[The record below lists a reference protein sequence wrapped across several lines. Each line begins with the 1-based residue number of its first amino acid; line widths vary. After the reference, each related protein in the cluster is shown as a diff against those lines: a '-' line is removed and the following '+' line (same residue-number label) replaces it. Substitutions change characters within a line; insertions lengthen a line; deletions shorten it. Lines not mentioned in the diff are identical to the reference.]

1 MNKCVDFAELQ
12 RVLKPFEESS
22 AYTNQYMLPDELQE
36 HISKGNLHYLK
47 DGNYLLL
54 LVDRGKFFRAYYY
67 LKSLE
72 YTFPINLDKPVVQE
86 LLYRGSRKFPQ
97 DEVQFWNKCGFENYI
112 GRDCYFLKPT
122 DEPQSLFKEESY
134 VTVDYLS
141 KEGYL
146 LDARNMIIDY
156 LDTYTGDMLSYDDL
170 RNYAMRSELYGVF
183 IHDKLAGILQ
193 AELKN
198 KVFWLGHMVVKSEFR
213 GLGLSKVL
221 LKKYLQDGMQ
231 RNCRQFQL
239 WVINDNKPA
248 VALYKN
254 HGFKYLNKSTL
265 SLLKK

>member
-1 MNKCVDFAELQ
+1 MKKLADFAELQ
-12 RVLKPFEESS
+12 SLLKPYEEGA
-22 AYTNQYMLPDELQE
+22 AYTNQYMLPDELKE
-36 HISKGNLHYLK
+36 HINKGKLHFHN
-47 DGNYLLL
+47 DDNCLLL
-54 LVDRGKFFRAYYY
+54 LVDRGEFYRAYYY
-67 LKSLE
+67 LKSVE
-72 YTFPINLDKPVVQE
+72 YDFSVSFDKPIVQE
-86 LLYRGSRKFPQ
+86 ILYRGPRRFPQ
-97 DEVQFWNKCGFENYI
+97 EEVQFWNKSGFENYI
-112 GRDCYFLKPT
+112 GRDCYFLKPP
-122 DEPQSLFKEESY
+122 DEPQSLFKEESH

-141 KEGYL
+141 RDGYI
-146 LDARNMIIDY
+146 LDAQNMIIDY